1 MNVLRRFSIFQRL
14 IAVTALVLIIVLGL
28 VTAFAVDYHQSL
40 LDGRSLK
47 TQHLVESGMG
57 VIEHFYALQQNG
69 ELTEE
74 QAQAAAA
81 STLQTLRYGDK
92 DYFWIHSNNLIMVM
106 HPFATQLVGNSVAD
120 VKDPTGK
127 YLFRDMV
134 ALVKAQS
141 AGVVNYMWPKPG
153 VTDPVAKV
161 SYVSGFKPWG
171 WILGSGLYLDDVNP
185 AFWTHMIPKLT
196 MAALGILLLVGVNL
210 MIALSISRPIAHA
223 VKAMNDIATG
233 DGDLSR
239 HLDAHGNDEISGLAR
254 GFNAFTDKVAH
265 VIDNIRDVV
274 ERNRLIATEVGSAM
288 NKAEASYNQQ
298 NSELDTIASAVEEM
312 SATSDE
318 VAQRMSDSANAARDA
333 NQQALNSQQTADETS
348 RSMEALARNIA
359 QAGEAVA
366 ELSEQS
372 HTIDTVLGVIRAV
385 AEQTNLLALN
395 AAIEAAR
402 AGEQGR
408 GFAVVADEVRTLASR
423 TQKSTDEIR
432 TIIDSLQAG
441 TAKAVSSME
450 GSHQQSAAMQ
460 QQVEGSRAAL
470 QSIASSV
477 DTITDMTSQVAAAAE
492 QQSRTSTEISSSLSQ
507 LSTLGGRVMRELQDT
522 ASNTKELT
530 EAAAQLNQ
538 LINQFKTSR
547 SLGMQ
552 KR

>member
-171 WILGSGLYLDDVNP
+171 WILGSGIYLDDVNQ

-507 LSTLGGRVMRELQDT
+507 LGGGVMRELQDT